1 MYNKTLNRGDK
12 GFNEVLDRLSK
23 EYKGTAGG
31 PEAEV
36 IVNWNKAEAVE
47 TKTVSFYA
55 TNKELAMAIKR
66 GRDAILQ
73 IQVFAKGA
81 GAGLHFDQKRVR
93 PLATVVRPARS

>member
-1 MYNKTLNRGDK
+1 MYNNTLNRGDA
-12 GFNEVLDRLSK
+12 GFQETLDLLSE

-66 GRDAILQ
+66 GRDAIVQVQ
-73 IQVFAKGA
+73 IFSKGA
-81 GAGLHFDQKRVR
+81 GAVLHFDQKRVR
-93 PLATVVRPARS
+93 PLATVVRPKRS

>member
-1 MYNKTLNRGDK
+1 MYSSTFNRGDD
-12 GFNEVLDRLSK
+12 GFEEVLNPQSK

-31 PEAEV
+31 PEAEG
-36 IVNWNKAEAVE
+36 IVNWSKIEAVE

-81 GAGLHFDQKRVR
+81 GAVLHFDQKRVR
-93 PLATVVRPARS
+93 PLATVIRPARS